1 MRSMR
6 NTGDKAYMKDILA
19 VLFAVYM
26 YLTYLD
32 FITANPDGKKLDSKG
47 RELPCNPFSLSD
59 CTKEAKE
66 VYSMAQKII
75 WSDASEQ
82 KITEFV
88 ERRKSD
94 GTTVKA
100 LEWENEKPA
109 RFNKNPWRSK

>member
-59 CTKEAKE
+59 CIK
-66 VYSMAQKII
+66 YIYFFII
-75 WSDASEQ
+75 
-82 KITEFV
+82 
-88 ERRKSD
+88 
-94 GTTVKA
+94 A
-100 LEWENEKPA
+100 LDISSSLFISVLNLLGIINC
-109 RFNKNPWRSK
+109 FLI